1 VNIMS
6 LMKDSPERRS
16 SDCGT
21 PKKASTEAARD
32 VVYASEELFKGVR
45 EITITHAGASYR
57 LRITHAN
64 KLILTK

>member
-1 VNIMS
+1 MALSNES
-6 LMKDSPERRS
+6 SHERGADHDTAKTPS
-16 SDCGT
+16 TSD
-21 PKKASTEAARD
+21 ARTD
-32 VVYASEELFKGVR
+32 VVYASDELFRGVR

>member
-1 VNIMS
+1 MS
-6 LMKDSPERRS
+6 VINNPRDQRVPCEKISERAPASDSRN
-16 SDCGT
+16 
-21 PKKASTEAARD
+21 D
-32 VVYASEELFKGVR
+32 VAYASQELFKGVR